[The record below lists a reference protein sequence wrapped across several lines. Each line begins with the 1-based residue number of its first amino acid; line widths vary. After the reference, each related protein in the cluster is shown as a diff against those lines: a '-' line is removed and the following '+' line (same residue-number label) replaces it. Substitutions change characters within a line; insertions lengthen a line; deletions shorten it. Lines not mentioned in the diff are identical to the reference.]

1 MGNRA
6 TRKSIQSLR
15 QRIIEHLEK
24 VERERAKPEPDQGL
38 IVHWQSEIEAFTTR
52 LRRLED
58 RLAQRQR
65 RGRS

>member
-6 TRKSIQSLR
+6 IRKSIQSLR

-24 VERERAKPEPDQGL
+24 VERERVKPEPDLGL
-38 IVHWQSEIEAFTTR
+38 INHWQSEIETFTTR